1 MRRGGFNVYQAEDLI
16 FCNDNRRSRN
26 GKKNCHCG
34 NNSGGHSCGHKNDE
48 DVDDI
53 RDTLEELRDLI
64 EDLTDEVREKDKRI
78 RRLAKRVE
86 KLEKNSLTPP

>member
-26 GKKNCHCG
+26 GKKSCHCG
-34 NNSGGHSCGHKNDE
+34 NNGGGNNCGHE

-53 RDTLEELRDLI
+53 HDTLEELRDLI

-86 KLEKNSLTPP
+86 KLEKNSQTPP